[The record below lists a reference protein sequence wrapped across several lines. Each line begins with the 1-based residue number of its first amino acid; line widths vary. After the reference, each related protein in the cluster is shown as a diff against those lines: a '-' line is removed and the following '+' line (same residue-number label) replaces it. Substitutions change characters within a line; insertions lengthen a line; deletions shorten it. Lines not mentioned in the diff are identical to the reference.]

1 METDLR
7 AGLHQATELR
17 RAIGAY
23 SEEFLFTAL
32 VAVIVLLVRHVSL
45 RWRATRGD
53 EISSWQRLAVS
64 SLMAAVTALGA
75 LSIIGAWGLGDNLS
89 EAFQSVDLASQMAN
103 VVLGVIILGS
113 AYALTD
119 FLGQVI
125 REFAREQDT
134 ITEHE
139 REMLHRSMQVGIY
152 VLSVLVVIGLFTE
165 NLGGL
170 LVGAGFLGVV
180 VGMAARQT
188 LSAMLAG
195 FVLMF
200 SRPFEVG
207 DWIAVGDNEG
217 TVTDITIVKTR
228 IRSFDGEY
236 VMIPND
242 EVSANPIVNRSR
254 RGRLRIEVEVGID
267 YDADPEHASDVA
279 LDAVKAIDR
288 VLDVPSPRVVYKR
301 FGDSAVVLGVRFWID
316 NPSARRKWRAQTAVI
331 GEVKRAFEEEGIE
344 IPYPQ
349 RKLSSRGNADTV
361 DAAGA
366 APASVAANDG
376 ESKRGGDQ

>member
-1 METDLR
+1 METDLGGEIR
-7 AGLHQATELR
+7 QMIELQQ
-17 RAIGAY
+17 ILGTY
-23 SEEFLFTAL
+23 SEEILFTAI
-32 VAVIVLLVRHVSL
+32 VAAVVLAVRHLAL
-45 RWRATRGD
+45 RWRATHD
-53 EISSWQRLAVS
+53 EEITSRQRLAVS
-64 SLMAAVTALGA
+64 SIIAAVTALGA
-75 LSIIGAWGLGDNLS
+75 LSVIGSWGLGDNLS
-89 EAFQSVDLASQMAN
+89 EAFRSVDLASHMVN
-103 VVLGVIILGS
+103 VVLSVIILGS
-113 AYALTD
+113 AYALSD

-125 REFAREQDT
+125 KEFAREQDT

-139 REMLHRSMQVGIY
+139 REMLHRSAQVGIY
-152 VLSVLVVIGLFTE
+152 MLSVLVVIGLFTD

-242 EVSANPIVNRSR
+242 EVSSNPIVNRSR

-267 YDADPEHASDVA
+267 YDADPERAADVA
-279 LDAVKAIDR
+279 LEAVKAIDR

-301 FGDSAVVLGVRFWID
+301 FGDSAIVLGVRFWID

-331 GEVKRAFEEEGIE
+331 GAVKRAFEEEGIE

-349 RKLSSRGNADTV
+349 RELSRRGNAGAV
-361 DAAGA
+361 DAVGA
-366 APASVAANDG
+366 APASVAADDG
-376 ESKRGGDQ
+376 ESKNGDER